1 MVDEAVVEEA
11 EQVAVAERGSAEQVE
26 VGNGQQHEPDE
37 VVVPTLWQWLGEKV
51 GLARGFPASC
61 SYLKVLQG
69 SHSSLISCSWE
80 KLWPQYRD
88 DQSLK
93 SRNWIF

>member
-1 MVDEAVVEEA
+1 MVDEDVVEEA

-26 VGNGQQHEPDE
+26 VANGQQHEPDE
-37 VVVPTLWQWLGEKV
+37 VVVPTLWQWLSGES
-51 GLARGFPASC
+51 GLARGFPVSC

-80 KLWPQYRD
+80 KLWPQ
-88 DQSLK
+88 
-93 SRNWIF
+93 